1 MNDTPRQPALKP
13 VHSLLV
19 LLFALV
25 GFAAA
30 LGAAA
35 VMPLHTEGG
44 IALAYAAAAAIAA
57 VSITVVFRLFVNRP
71 KP

>member
-30 LGAAA
+30 LGAADPSTSA
-35 VMPLHTEGG
+35 GHRRPRHGSSDMRTSRMTPPPRDRTRPPL
-44 IALAYAAAAAIAA
+44 A
-57 VSITVVFRLFVNRP
+57 
-71 KP
+71 